1 MNGILH
7 RKWPNGFKYHSYIM
21 EVKLGVQLLRPF
33 WRQWALTILLCPI
46 RTWKLYKPPKAQK
59 YEATLKRQSWH
70 YYLYLYF
77 WPLFKNWGIN
87 LAFSKRRVT
96 KLKISVEASI
106 WSLGG
111 FDTQL
116 IIEKNLECLSCS
128 LWRSLST
135 INIKASI
142 ERRVVS

>member
-96 KLKISVEASI
+96 KLKKIQWKPVSGHSVVLIHNWSLKKI
-106 WSLGG
+106 WSACHVRYEDLY
-111 FDTQL
+111 QQ
-116 IIEKNLECLSCS
+116 
-128 LWRSLST
+128 ST
-135 INIKASI
+135 
-142 ERRVVS
+142 